1 MAFLSFLYEEPP
13 QLLQVSEPLPDR
25 LGIEAAAV
33 CDDVLTPLKD
43 VINTRLVPL
52 DFFLEGLCR
61 RGRNSLLNGHD
72 LLLIFKCWH

>member
-1 MAFLSFLYEEPP
+1 MAFLSLLDEKPP
-13 QLLQVSEPLPDR
+13 QLLQVSEPLPDS

-43 VINTRLVPL
+43 VINTRLVSL

-61 RGRNSLLNGHD
+61 RGKNSFLNGHG
-72 LLLIFKCWH
+72 LVLIFKCGC